1 MKNNNRVESIGPD
14 DEGGIIIIHHKRNKK
29 HCFHLFTGLIAIGL
43 LVLCGCSSNKAGE
56 MTYTE
61 APEPVAEV
69 ATEYSKEDDMQ
80 EDPDP
85 SETTDEKESESN
97 YLEDESVIKREE
109 SLLEIKY
116 EVPETWISEEY
127 ADDLV
132 SGRRYSLS
140 EESPRDLYTDIY
152 YVELDRVDKGIDN
165 IRDLITYLTDSVRLS
180 GDIDSYAEDIFDD
193 GSVLYT
199 CHFSNSEMYQSEYL
213 SPAYEKGLLA
223 VTYTYD
229 SGQKNQYWDDYQN
242 MIDSIS
248 IPEESVLHE
257 AYNEACGS
265 AEEIRVVQNMSTGE
279 TEICYNEADVDNI
292 SFDDSVHNYYKGIP
306 REGAEAADAVARD
319 IANSIMNNP
328 EYQTDLEK
336 VNAAARIVA
345 GYCEQIPFGMDEY
358 KYYRSPYGVFVAGA
372 YTCAGSTRALGRV
385 LDFMGFSWNHT
396 HENENRHQWCV
407 LTMDGQKGFAD
418 GMAGVAGY
426 GEMVNGMTMP
436 DGRVI
441 SFYE

>member
-1 MKNNNRVESIGPD
+1 MKDKKRIASVGSDEESGT
-14 DEGGIIIIHHKRNKK
+14 IIIHHKGNKNR
-29 HCFHLFTGLIAIGL
+29 CFHLATGLIAIG
-43 LVLCGCSSNKAGE
+43 VLAMCGCTSNR
-56 MTYTE
+56 TD
-61 APEPVAEV
+61 EV
-69 ATEYSKEDDMQ
+69 ASVENLESFAETSTEYKKEDDKQ
-80 EDPDP
+80 IETNC
-85 SETTDEKESESN
+85 SEATDEREWEYSHLKVEP
-97 YLEDESVIKREE
+97 VKKREDT
-109 SLLEIKY
+109 LLEIKY

-132 SGRRYSLS
+132 SGKRYSLS
-140 EESPRDLYTDIY
+140 EESPQDLYTDIY
-152 YVELDRVDKGIDN
+152 YVELDRIDNGIDN
-165 IRDLITYLTDSVRLS
+165 IWDLITYLTDSVRLS
-180 GDIDSYAEDIFDD
+180 GDVDSYAEEIFDD

-199 CHFSNSEMYQSEYL
+199 CHFNHSEMYQSEYL
-213 SPAYEKGLLA
+213 TPAYEKGLLA
-223 VTYTYD
+223 VTYTYN
-229 SGQKNQYWDDYQN
+229 SGQKSQYWDDYQN

-248 IPEESVLHE
+248 IPEESMLHE
-257 AYNEACGS
+257 AYSEACSS
-265 AEEIRVVQNMSTGE
+265 AEEIHVIQNMTTGE
-279 TEICYNEADVDNI
+279 TEIYYNEADGNNN

-306 REGAEAADAVARD
+306 TEGAKAADAVARD
-319 IANSIMNNP
+319 IANSIMGNP
-328 EYQTDLEK
+328 EYKTDLEK
-336 VNAAARIVA
+336 VNAAAKIVA